1 MSTLQED
8 ETGLIRLTRGQGVA
22 CIIVLVLVSALITF
36 GITSAYLVSPPA
48 EPGVSD
54 IIVGAENYHELVQ
67 ASMIVME
74 NYIDDE
80 KVTPES
86 LVEGAIRGVVASMG
100 DPYSMYFD
108 ASAMRDFQRETME
121 GEYSGIGTS
130 ILEVDGYVTIMVPFE
145 GTPAAT
151 TPFENAEPDD
161 PVGLRPG
168 DRILRVEDLDVVGMA
183 ADHVAEL
190 IRGPAGEVVTVEI
203 ERPGTGQ
210 NLVFMIERDT
220 IEIPT
225 VSGEV
230 IDGDLGLIVISR
242 FTANTPDQ
250 VRHYMAEL
258 EDAGV
263 EGLILDVRNNAG
275 GTLAECVEVASLF
288 VPAGPVVTTVDREGT
303 EDVREVTG
311 TGYSGPMVVLI
322 NGYSASAAEILAGAL
337 RDRMEVPLVGER
349 TFGKG
354 SVQHLYYL
362 DPTRPSGMKITTERY
377 LTPSGY
383 SIEEE
388 GGLRPDIEVAWPEGA
403 LMGDPESDPQL
414 QRGIEVLRGR

>member
-22 CIIVLVLVSALITF
+22 CVIVLVLVSALVTF
-36 GITSAYLVSPPA
+36 GITSAYFTSPPA

-54 IIVGAENYHELVQ
+54 IIVGAENYPELVQ
-67 ASMIVME
+67 AAMIVME

-80 KVTPES
+80 KVSSES
-86 LVEGAIRGVVASMG
+86 LVEGAIRGLVGSTG

-130 ILEVDGYVTIMVPFE
+130 ILEVEGYVTIMVPFE

-151 TPFENAEPDD
+151 TPFENATPDD

-168 DRILRVEDLDVVGMA
+168 DRILRVEDVDVVGMA

-190 IRGPAGEVVTVEI
+190 IRGPVGEVVTVEI
-203 ERPGTGQ
+203 QRPDTGQ

-225 VSGEV
+225 VRGEV

-250 VRHYMAEL
+250 VRHYMSEL
-258 EDAGV
+258 EDAGI
-263 EGLILDVRNNAG
+263 EGLIIDVRNNAG

-288 VPAGPVVTTVDREGT
+288 VPAGPVVITVDREGT

-311 TGYSGPMVVLI
+311 TGYPGPMVVLV

-337 RDRMEVPLVGER
+337 RDRMAVPLVGER

-362 DPTRPSGMKITTERY
+362 DRARPSGMKITTERY
-377 LTPSGY
+377 LTPSRY

-388 GGLRPDIEVAWPEGA
+388 GGLRPDIAVPWSEGA

-414 QRGIEVLRGR
+414 KRGIEEIRGR